1 MYEIYTN
8 GKPFDGCNVFQIPL
22 KLKERYRPTFDTEI
36 PQSYKDLIIR
46 CWRENPAD
54 RPSFD
59 QILNDLKNDRGFI
72 TEKVNEEEYFNY
84 VKFIDEQQK
93 TFESSKIIDIRVI
106 FNRAN
111 IVESINFQKREKLSL
126 FFPYTDFLQLKEEE
140 SIKLVEEAE
149 KDSNKM
155 FHLAQ
160 CLING
165 EFDFSKKRSTWNK
178 IFEKIDIKHFQSL
191 LERVTYLFHT
201 YFD

>member
-1 MYEIYTN
+1 M
-8 GKPFDGCNVFQIPL
+8 
-22 KLKERYRPTFDTEI
+22 
-36 PQSYKDLIIR
+36 IIR

-126 FFPYTDFLQLKEEE
+126 FFPYTDFLQLKEED